1 MHSVLIVGFPIF
13 LVLLE
18 ALLRT
23 MLRLDVSSFI
33 GPTLA
38 ASGISHLIPLTKP
51 AVRTIESKE
60 RGRVAVA
67 ISDLNF
73 IAFIWISVLLGLLAW
88 IASCHYSLIL
98 PEAYFLGWPVHQFI
112 GGVVY
117 AFSLLMIFI
126 KWHFFLK
133 EGS

>member
-1 MHSVLIVGFPIF
+1 M
-13 LVLLE
+13 
-18 ALLRT
+18 RT